1 MLSLKYV
8 CRIFVVKFNPTEGIN
23 IVYTK
28 PIAHIKVYKGTIL
41 KIIRK
46 DLGTSSLGNNHYMRS
61 AFMKN
66 VLEYL
71 ESSAEKYPEK
81 NIFFDENHSITYNE
95 FLQSAKRIGSRISNI
110 VDNKTRK
117 PVVVYIDRCIE
128 SIEAF
133 MGVVFSGNFYVP
145 IDASLPEQRK
155 KLIIDTLD
163 PMMIICLEEE
173 QMNFI
178 KDARNILLQDLK
190 NASIDAKRL
199 DEIQNDQIDTD
210 PLYAIFTSGSTGVPK
225 GVLVSHRSVLDLI
238 DNFAEVF
245 HFSHE
250 NIWGNQ
256 APFDFDVSVKDI
268 YSTMRAGG
276 TMSVI
281 PRRLFSMPLKLVEYL
296 NENRINTAIW
306 ATSALVIIANFK
318 TFDKI
323 LPKYLKQVM
332 FSGEV
337 MPNKILNYW
346 RSYLNDLQYVNLYGP
361 TEITCN
367 CTYYIV
373 DRDFANEDSLP
384 IGKKFK
390 NTDIILLDSSR
401 RHEVPKGEIGELC
414 VRGSSLA
421 LGYYNNHEKT
431 TDAFIQN
438 PLNTSY
444 PELIYCTGDLVKYN
458 EYGELLF
465 LSRRDFQIKH
475 MGHRIELGE
484 IEVAVNA
491 MDFIETAVCIY
502 DEENEKIVLFYQAK
516 AECKKEIVEQLQLIL
531 PKYMWPNKFVRYD
544 KLPLNKNNK
553 IDRTKLKET
562 LKEN

>member
-1 MLSLKYV
+1 
-8 CRIFVVKFNPTEGIN
+8 
-23 IVYTK
+23 
-28 PIAHIKVYKGTIL
+28 
-41 KIIRK
+41 
-46 DLGTSSLGNNHYMRS
+46 
-61 AFMKN
+61 MKS

-71 ESSAEKYPEK
+71 EDSAEKYPDKMVFADEK
-81 NIFFDENHSITYNE
+81 HHISYAE
-95 FLQSAKRIGSRISNI
+95 FVECAKRIGSKIMDKIGNQ
-110 VDNKTRK
+110 TRK

-133 MGVVFSGNFYVP
+133 MGVVYSGNFYVP
-145 IDASLPEQRK
+145 IDNSLPEQRK
-155 KLIIDTLD
+155 KLIIDTLN
-163 PMMIICLEEE
+163 PVMIICLEEE
-173 QMNFI
+173 QMELI
-178 KDARNILLQDLK
+178 KDTRNILIQDLK
-190 NASIDAKRL
+190 DSCVNEPQLKKAQD
-199 DEIQNDQIDTD
+199 DQIDTD

-225 GVLVSHRSVLDLI
+225 GVLVGHRSVMDLI
-238 DNFAEVF
+238 DNFAEIF
-245 HFSHE
+245 QFTHE

-268 YSTMRAGG
+268 YSTIKSGG
-276 TMSVI
+276 TMYII
-281 PRRLFSMPLKLVEYL
+281 PKRLFSMPLKLVEYL
-296 NENRINTAIW
+296 NENKINTAIW

-337 MPNKILNYW
+337 MPNKVLNYW
-346 RSYLNDLQYVNLYGP
+346 RSYLKELQYVNLYGP

-373 DRDFANEDSLP
+373 DREFANEESLP

-390 NTDIILLDSSR
+390 NTDIILLDSER
-401 RHEVPKGEIGELC
+401 KQEVPKGEIGELC

-431 TDAFIQN
+431 AEAFIQN
-438 PLNTSY
+438 PLNDSY
-444 PELIYCTGDLVKYN
+444 PELIYCTGDLVNYN
-458 EYGELLF
+458 DRGELIF

-491 MDFIETAVCIY
+491 IDFIETAVCIY

-516 AECKKEIVEQLQLIL
+516 EECRKEIVERLQPIL

-553 IDRTKLKET
+553 IDRGALKET

>member
-1 MLSLKYV
+1 
-8 CRIFVVKFNPTEGIN
+8 
-23 IVYTK
+23 
-28 PIAHIKVYKGTIL
+28 
-41 KIIRK
+41 
-46 DLGTSSLGNNHYMRS
+46 
-61 AFMKN
+61 MKS

-71 ESSAEKYPEK
+71 EISVKKYPEK
-81 NIFFDENHSITYNE
+81 IIFTDEKHHITYAE
-95 FLQSAKRIGSRISNI
+95 FVESAKKVGSRISDL
-110 VDNKTRK
+110 VEHKTKK
-117 PVVVYIDRCIE
+117 PIVVYIDRCIE
-128 SIEAF
+128 SIQAF
-133 MGVVFSGNFYVP
+133 MGVVYSGNFYVP
-145 IDASLPEQRK
+145 VDTSLPEKRK
-155 KLIIDTLD
+155 KAIIDTLK
-163 PMMIICLEEE
+163 PEMVICLEKE
-173 QMNFI
+173 QMNLI
-178 KDARNILLQDLK
+178 ENAGNVLLKDLEDADINEEQLRKIQD
-190 NASIDAKRL
+190 
-199 DEIQNDQIDTD
+199 DQIDTD

-238 DNFAEVF
+238 DNFAELF
-245 HFSHE
+245 QFNCD

-268 YSTMRAGG
+268 YSTIKAGG
-276 TMSVI
+276 TMYVI
-281 PRRLFSMPLKLVEYL
+281 PRKLFSMPLKLVEYL

-306 ATSALVIIANFK
+306 ATSALVIVANFK

-323 LPKYLKQVM
+323 LPQYLKQVM

-337 MPNKILNYW
+337 MPNKVLNYW
-346 RSYLNDLQYVNLYGP
+346 RAYLNDVQYVNLYGP

-384 IGKKFK
+384 IGKKFR
-390 NTDIILLDSSR
+390 NTDIILLDSER
-401 RHEVPKGEIGELC
+401 KNEVPKGEMGELC

-431 TDAFIQN
+431 AEAFIQN
-438 PLNTSY
+438 PLNSNY

-458 EYGELLF
+458 EYGELMF

-502 DEENEKIVLFYQAK
+502 DSEEEKIVLFYQAK
-516 AECKKEIVEQLQLIL
+516 EECRKEIVGALQEVL
-531 PKYMWPNKFVRYD
+531 PKYMWPNKFIRYER
-544 KLPLNKNNK
+544 LPLNKNNK
-553 IDRTKLKET
+553 IDRTRLKET
-562 LKEN
+562 LKENK